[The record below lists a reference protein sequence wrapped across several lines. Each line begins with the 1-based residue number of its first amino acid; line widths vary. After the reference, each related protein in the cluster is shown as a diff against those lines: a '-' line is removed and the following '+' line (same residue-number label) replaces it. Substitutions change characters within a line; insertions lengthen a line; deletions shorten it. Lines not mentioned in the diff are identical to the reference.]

1 MKIIDSKSLL
11 TSAQLYHVQSC
22 AAKPFQLGGYSSL
35 ENILS
40 TLDVDV
46 IIEPGILKRT
56 IPSFFNDALK
66 YWEEVATR
74 IQKEIEKNKL
84 NEELKRVFEI
94 LQPNPNFPQGMFY
107 WTKMPLRGLY
117 DPVENVIK
125 LYPDEMK
132 EEYDGMRMDE
142 LLVSTLAHETM
153 HAYFNSPRHKFAYI
167 PTVEE
172 PLAEFGMLLYLK
184 DTGSSYY
191 NWAYDD
197 VSRKRTCYKYGA
209 NLMDQYLKECMPY
222 PTRQFLEAYKIPL
235 PDYTVMSKSWMSG
248 EIVLLSAK
256 KSELGVDE
264 TPISEVGESK
274 KAPFPI
280 APPPF
285 PSHSPMDKGK
295 LDRKTSSKTPS
306 SVLKEPSYT
315 DVVEDTVLCQFIK
328 KVFIYLYKNKMID
341 LLANYINF
349 ETAEGPKITLSCNS
363 EGKKFNLPGIL
374 YLVDCKETDHRF
386 DSKRWFTDSFI
397 IREKE
402 YYLSSEWNG
411 PEIGSLRFSQFVNMM
426 KSVYPGSF
434 EISFVMKKL

>member
-153 HAYFNSPRHKFAYI
+153 HAYFNRPRHKFAYI

-172 PLAEFGMLLYLK
+172 PLAEFGMLLYLYET
-184 DTGSSYY
+184 DSEYY
-191 NWAYDD
+191 DWAYDD

-209 NLMDQYLKECMPY
+209 NLMDQYLKESPLF
-222 PTRQFLEAYKIPL
+222 PTRQYLENFKFKLPAYPILIGKP
-235 PDYTVMSKSWMSG
+235 G
-248 EIVLLSAK
+248 EVVLLTPK
-256 KSELGVDE
+256 KKGLGVDE
-264 TPISEVGESK
+264 
-274 KAPFPI
+274 FPI
-280 APPPF
+280 GKATKKKSYTLLPIMPPP
-285 PSHSPMDKGK
+285 
-295 LDRKTSSKTPS
+295 LPS
-306 SVLKEPSYT
+306 SATVVTKGTIVVQETFRRQFVL
-315 DVVEDTVLCQFIK
+315 
-328 KVFIYLYKNKMID
+328 KVFIYLESNVLLGKLFPYIKNGKGGTNRKALQNTGNFNLTGILWDCSIFPPDTRRWFIDYVFDIDDMEYFLSNQWMDNGKKTGLQIDKFIKMI
-341 LLANYINF
+341 NYI
-349 ETAEGPKITLSCNS
+349 
-363 EGKKFNLPGIL
+363 
-374 YLVDCKETDHRF
+374 
-386 DSKRWFTDSFI
+386 
-397 IREKE
+397 
-402 YYLSSEWNG
+402 
-411 PEIGSLRFSQFVNMM
+411 
-426 KSVYPGSF
+426 YPGKF
-434 EISFVMKKL
+434 EIQKKDGKYIMIEL

>member
-153 HAYFNSPRHKFAYI
+153 HAYFNRPRHKFAYI

-172 PLAEFGMLLYLK
+172 PLAEFGMLLYLYET
-184 DTGSSYY
+184 DSEYY
-191 NWAYDD
+191 DWAYDD
-197 VSRKRTCYKYGA
+197 VSGKHTCYKYGA
-209 NLMDQYLKECMPY
+209 NLMDQYLKESPLF
-222 PTRQFLEAYKIPL
+222 PTRQYLENFKFKLPAYPILIGKP
-235 PDYTVMSKSWMSG
+235 G
-248 EIVLLSAK
+248 EVVLLTPK
-256 KSELGVDE
+256 KKGLGVDE
-264 TPISEVGESK
+264 
-274 KAPFPI
+274 FPI
-280 APPPF
+280 GKATKKKSYTLLPIMPPP
-285 PSHSPMDKGK
+285 
-295 LDRKTSSKTPS
+295 LPS
-306 SVLKEPSYT
+306 SATVVTKGTIVVQETFRRQFVL
-315 DVVEDTVLCQFIK
+315 
-328 KVFIYLYKNKMID
+328 KVFIYLESNVLLGKLFPYIKNGKGGTNRKALQNTGNFNLTGILWDCSIFPPDTRRWFIDYVFDIDDMEYFLSNQWMDNGKKTGLQIDKFIKMI
-341 LLANYINF
+341 NYI
-349 ETAEGPKITLSCNS
+349 
-363 EGKKFNLPGIL
+363 
-374 YLVDCKETDHRF
+374 
-386 DSKRWFTDSFI
+386 
-397 IREKE
+397 
-402 YYLSSEWNG
+402 
-411 PEIGSLRFSQFVNMM
+411 
-426 KSVYPGSF
+426 YPGKF
-434 EISFVMKKL
+434 EIQKKDGKYIMIEL

>member
-153 HAYFNSPRHKFAYI
+153 HAYFNRPGHKFAYI

-172 PLAEFGMLLYLK
+172 PLAEFGMLLYLN
-184 DTGSSYY
+184 DTRSSYY

-197 VSRKRTCYKYGA
+197 VSGKLTCYKYGA
-209 NLMDQYLKECMPY
+209 NLMDQYLKESPLF
-222 PTRQFLEAYKIPL
+222 PTRQYLENFKFKLPAYPILIGKP
-235 PDYTVMSKSWMSG
+235 G
-248 EIVLLSAK
+248 EVVLLTPK
-256 KSELGVDE
+256 KKGLGVDE
-264 TPISEVGESK
+264 
-274 KAPFPI
+274 FPI
-280 APPPF
+280 GKATKKKSYTLLPIMPPP
-285 PSHSPMDKGK
+285 
-295 LDRKTSSKTPS
+295 LPS
-306 SVLKEPSYT
+306 SATVVTKGTIVVQETFRRQFVL
-315 DVVEDTVLCQFIK
+315 
-328 KVFIYLYKNKMID
+328 KVFIYLESNVLLGNLFPYIKNGKGGTNRKALQNTGNFNLTGILWDCSIFPPDTRRWFIDYVFDIDDMEYFLSNQWMDNGKKTGLQIDKFIKMI
-341 LLANYINF
+341 NYI
-349 ETAEGPKITLSCNS
+349 
-363 EGKKFNLPGIL
+363 
-374 YLVDCKETDHRF
+374 
-386 DSKRWFTDSFI
+386 
-397 IREKE
+397 
-402 YYLSSEWNG
+402 
-411 PEIGSLRFSQFVNMM
+411 
-426 KSVYPGSF
+426 YPGKF
-434 EISFVMKKL
+434 EIQKKDGKYIMIEL